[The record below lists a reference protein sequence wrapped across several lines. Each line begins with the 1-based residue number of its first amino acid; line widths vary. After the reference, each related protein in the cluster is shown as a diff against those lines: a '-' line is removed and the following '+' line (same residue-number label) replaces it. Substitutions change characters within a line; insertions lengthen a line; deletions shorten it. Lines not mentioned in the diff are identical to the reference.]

1 MGILMF
7 CSWLLLIVGV
17 NFWVFVKKVD
27 SRSTG
32 YTAFC
37 VGAVLILTISQF
49 YVLELSVQSVVNVLA
64 TGGLGAVILG
74 YLLVLPQMR
83 LKVQSKRA

>member
-7 CSWLLLIVGV
+7 CAWLLLIVGV
-17 NFWVFVKKVD
+17 NFWVFVKKVGR
-27 SRSTG
+27 RSTG

-37 VGAVLILTISQF
+37 VGAVLLLTIAQF
-49 YVLELSVQSVVNVLA
+49 YVLELSIQSLVNVLA
-64 TGGLGAVILG
+64 TGGLSSVILG

-83 LKVQSKRA
+83 LRVQSKRA

>member
-1 MGILMF
+1 MGILIF

-17 NFWVFVKKVD
+17 NFWVFVKKIG

-37 VGAVLILTISQF
+37 VGAILLLTVSQF
-49 YVLELSVQSVVNVLA
+49 YVLELSIQSVVNVLA

-83 LKVQSKRA
+83 LKVQNKRV

>member
-7 CSWLLLIVGV
+7 CAWLLLIVGV
-17 NFWVFVKKVD
+17 NFWVFVKKIGR
-27 SRSTG
+27 RSIG
-32 YTAFC
+32 YTTFC

-49 YVLELSVQSVVNVLA
+49 YVLDLSIQSLVNVLA
-64 TGGLGAVILG
+64 TAALGAVIVA

-83 LKVQSKRA
+83 LRVQSKKV